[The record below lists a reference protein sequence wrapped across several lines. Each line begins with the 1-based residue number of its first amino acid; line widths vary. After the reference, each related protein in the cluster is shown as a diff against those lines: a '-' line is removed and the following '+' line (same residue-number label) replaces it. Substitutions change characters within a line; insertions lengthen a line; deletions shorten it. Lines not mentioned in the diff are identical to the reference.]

1 MRYANKNFAMML
13 ARQKKGLLQ
22 RDLAEAIGTKENYIS
37 KIENNIDKPSLKM
50 AQKIAAALDSTVDE
64 LFGEKGK

>member
-1 MRYANKNFAMML
+1 MRYANKNFQMML
-13 ARQKKGLLQ
+13 ARQKKGLYQ
-22 RDLAEAIGTKENYIS
+22 KELAEMVGTKENYIS

-64 LFGEKGK
+64 LFGDAGK